1 MCKELFDSS
10 IFVLK
15 AIQLR
20 AHLPKRNPHLV
31 MVTKISSPTV
41 VQLVI
46 PCKLSCTGN
55 GFKKFSYSWWA
66 SICMA
71 MSKAISIMRPNTGLG
86 QLFYHTYNMIQRT
99 MKYEHCLGPMWILFP
114 KMEEALLGRE
124 PQKRGDG
131 LSGAIL
137 KCITN
142 FIPKV
147 VCGCCSFCDTV
158 VGSLMRVIWFIG
170 LYHASFI
177 TLSWA
182 RLP

>member
-31 MVTKISSPTV
+31 MVTKFSSPTV

-99 MKYEHCLGPMWILFP
+99 MKYEHCLGPIRLCEFSSLKWRRPCLVENL
-114 KMEEALLGRE
+114 KKE
-124 PQKRGDG
+124 KRR
-131 LSGAIL
+131 I
-137 KCITN
+137 
-142 FIPKV
+142 
-147 VCGCCSFCDTV
+147 
-158 VGSLMRVIWFIG
+158 IW
-170 LYHASFI
+170 SN
-177 TLSWA
+177 
-182 RLP
+182 P